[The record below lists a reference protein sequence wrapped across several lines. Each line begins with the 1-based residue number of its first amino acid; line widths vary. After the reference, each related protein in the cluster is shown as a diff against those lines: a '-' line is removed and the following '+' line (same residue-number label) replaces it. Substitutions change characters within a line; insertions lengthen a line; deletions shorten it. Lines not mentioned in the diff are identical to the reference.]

1 MLSQHHRMSRMFDR
15 PPGQLKKLYA
25 LDSESGIPKS
35 GARMP

>member
-1 MLSQHHRMSRMFDR
+1 MIDR
-15 PPGQLKKLYA
+15 LPGQVKILYA